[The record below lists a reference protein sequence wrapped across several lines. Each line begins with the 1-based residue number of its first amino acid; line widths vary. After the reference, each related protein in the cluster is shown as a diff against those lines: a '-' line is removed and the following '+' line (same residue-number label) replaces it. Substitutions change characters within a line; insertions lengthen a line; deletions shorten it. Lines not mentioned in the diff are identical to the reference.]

1 MRAPMARNIE
11 TRMGSPAVARLDL
24 TRFRN
29 YPSLRLQ
36 VPASPSGMIVLTGP
50 NGAGKTNLLEAIS
63 YLGPGRGLRAARL
76 SAVACREAG
85 GPWAVSGELSDNG
98 KSFRVGTGLEADKA
112 RRTVMKDG
120 EKLPGPAALAAL
132 VPLLWLTP
140 RMDRLFQDGASERR
154 RFFDQLAANLF
165 PAHAGEVAAYEKLMR
180 ERLKLLTDPARRADE
195 AWLSALEVRM
205 AGHAVAV
212 AATRVETLNLL
223 VAHLP
228 FARKS
233 PFPLPELSLTGALE
247 GKVGEMPALEAEEA
261 FARTLRANRA
271 ADREAARTH
280 EGPHRCDLEARHPKK
295 NLPAAQCSTGE
306 QKAMLIGIVLA
317 AARLERTLTGRA
329 PILLLDEIPA
339 HLDEKRRAILFG
351 ELGHLAAQVWMSGT
365 DPKLFAPLAGRA
377 AFLAVRHGRIRQT
390 KTD

>member
-1 MRAPMARNIE
+1 MARNID
-11 TRMGSPAVARLDL
+11 TRTGSPAVARLDL

-29 YPSLRLQ
+29 YPSLRLD
-36 VPASPSGMIVLTGP
+36 VPASLSGMIVLTGP

-76 SAVACREAG
+76 GDVACREQAG
-85 GPWAVSGELSDNG
+85 SWAVAGELSSNG
-98 KSFRVGTGLEADKA
+98 GHIRIGTGLEPDKT
-112 RRTVMKDG
+112 RRTVVKDG
-120 EKLPGPAALAAL
+120 DKLAGPAALAGL

-165 PAHAGEVAAYEKLMR
+165 PSHAAETGAYEKLMR
-180 ERLKLLTDPARRADE
+180 ERLRLLTDPGRRADE
-195 AWLSALEVRM
+195 AWLSALEARM

-212 AATRVETLNLL
+212 AATRVEALNLL

-247 GKVGEMPALEAEEA
+247 ETVSATPALEAEEA
-261 FARTLRANRA
+261 FAQTLRANRA
-271 ADREAARTH
+271 ADREAGRTH
-280 EGPHRCDLEARHPKK
+280 AGPHRSDLEARHSKK
-295 NLPAAQCSTGE
+295 SLPAGECSTGE

-317 AARLERTLTGRA
+317 AARLERTLAGRA

-351 ELGHLAAQVWMSGT
+351 ELEHLAAQVWMTGT
-365 DPKLFAPLAGRA
+365 DPKLFAPLAGKA
-377 AFLAVRHGRIRQT
+377 AFLAVRHGRIR
-390 KTD
+390 KTRAK